1 MKYKKILQE
10 LVKTLNYEHKISIE
24 NGVEERYI
32 RVDDILMFIKELKEK
47 YK

>member
-10 LVKTLNYEHKISIE
+10 LVKALDYEHKVSIE
-24 NGVEERYI
+24 KGLEEHYI
-32 RVDDILMFIKELKEK
+32 RVDDILMFLEYLKEK